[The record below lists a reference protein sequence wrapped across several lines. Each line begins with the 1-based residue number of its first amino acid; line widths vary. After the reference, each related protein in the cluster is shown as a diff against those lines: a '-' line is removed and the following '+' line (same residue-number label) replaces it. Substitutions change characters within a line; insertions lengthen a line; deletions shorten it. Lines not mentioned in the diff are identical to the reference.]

1 MQSDALCKVKE
12 LKIMYFRTSLCGL
25 LLYERQIVKLAAIN
39 NIKSETYITV
49 IKSLRVLISYSLIGD
64 ICKEHEHV

>member
-1 MQSDALCKVKE
+1 MPYVRDNITITYLKVF
-12 LKIMYFRTSLCGL
+12 LYGL
-25 LLYERQIVKLAAIN
+25 LLFVRQIVKSAAIN

-64 ICKEHEHV
+64 ICIEHEHV

>member
-1 MQSDALCKVKE
+1 MPYVRESTTITY
-12 LKIMYFRTSLCGL
+12 LKIFLHGL
-25 LLYERQIVKLAAIN
+25 LLFVRQIVKSAAIN

-64 ICKEHEHV
+64 ICIEHEHV

>member
-1 MQSDALCKVKE
+1 MPYVRDNITITYLKVF
-12 LKIMYFRTSLCGL
+12 LYGL
-25 LLYERQIVKLAAIN
+25 LLFVRQIVKLAAIN

-49 IKSLRVLISYSLIGD
+49 IKSLRVLISYTLIGD

>member
-1 MQSDALCKVKE
+1 MPYVRENTRITYLEQFL
-12 LKIMYFRTSLCGL
+12 YGL
-25 LLYERQIVKLAAIN
+25 TLFVRQIVKSAAIN

-64 ICKEHEHV
+64 ICIEHEHV

>member
-1 MQSDALCKVKE
+1 MPYVRENTRITYLEQFL
-12 LKIMYFRTSLCGL
+12 YGL
-25 LLYERQIVKLAAIN
+25 MLFVRQIVKSAAIN

-64 ICKEHEHV
+64 ICIEHEHV

>member
-1 MQSDALCKVKE
+1 MPYVRESTTITY
-12 LKIMYFRTSLCGL
+12 LKLFLHGL
-25 LLYERQIVKLAAIN
+25 LLFVRQIVKLAAIN

-64 ICKEHEHV
+64 ICIEHEHV

>member
-1 MQSDALCKVKE
+1 MPYVRDNITITYLKVF
-12 LKIMYFRTSLCGL
+12 LYGL
-25 LLYERQIVKLAAIN
+25 LLFVGQIVKLAAIN

-49 IKSLRVLISYSLIGD
+49 IKSLRVLISYTLIGD

>member
-1 MQSDALCKVKE
+1 MPYVRENTRVTYLEQFL
-12 LKIMYFRTSLCGL
+12 YGL
-25 LLYERQIVKLAAIN
+25 TLFVRQIVKSSAIN

-64 ICKEHEHV
+64 ICIEHEHV

>member
-1 MQSDALCKVKE
+1 MPYVRESTTITY
-12 LKIMYFRTSLCGL
+12 LKLFLHGL
-25 LLYERQIVKLAAIN
+25 LLFVRQIVKLAAIN

-64 ICKEHEHV
+64 ICTEHEHV